1 MDVSDDASSG
11 PMARRIVIITAIV
24 RVAVGAATFAR
35 PTALPRVLGLDHGSA
50 ERGDFAVRMFAARE
64 VGLGLGTLYAAGRG
78 EDLRPWVLAQG
89 LGDAGDAVAL
99 ASAVRARRLWPVRT
113 GALALFAAAGAGA
126 AVVASWALGRDGQGS
141 SS

>member
-35 PTALPRVLGLDHGSA
+35 P
-50 ERGDFAVRMFAARE
+50 FAARE

-99 ASAVRARRLWPVRT
+99 ASAVRAT
-113 GALALFAAAGAGA
+113 QTLFA
-126 AVVASWALGRDGQGS
+126 D
-141 SS
+141 